1 MPDPLPVVD
10 CDTVAAAG
18 CRPLSQDRLLRRR
31 RGYWDPLRRRGA
43 EEASR
48 RSRGG
53 AGLSTQSETGRYR
66 GGLVPGVPHES

>member
-1 MPDPLPVVD
+1 MTLWQRQG
-10 CDTVAAAG
+10 AARCPRTG
-18 CRPLSQDRLLRRR
+18 CSGVGDGGVIGILWVWP
-31 RGYWDPLRRRGA
+31 RRRGA